1 MKKIGIMG
9 GTFNPIHNGH
19 LVLAQS
25 AYEFCNLEE
34 VWFMPSG
41 VSYLKSQDDIVS
53 GRHRLKM
60 TELAVGDTA
69 HFKCS
74 DMEVCR
80 EGYTYTADTLRL
92 LHEKYPEDMFYFIM
106 GADSLFGLPQWREP
120 EVIASLCT
128 LVTVV
133 RDDVDATELMS
144 QKVYVEKTFNAK
156 VTMVPF
162 QKVDISSSIIRKK
175 LSEGKFVDDLL
186 PEKVLEYI
194 KAHGLYKEDV
204 YGRP

>member
-19 LVLAQS
+19 LALAQA
-25 AYEFCNLEE
+25 AYEFCDLDE

-41 VSYLKSQDDIVS
+41 VSYLKSQDDMVS
-53 GRHRLKM
+53 GLHRLKM
-60 TELAVGDTA
+60 TELAVGDTV

-133 RDDVDATELMS
+133 RDDVDAKELMS
-144 QKVYVEKTFNAK
+144 QKVYIEKTFHAK
-156 VTMVPF
+156 VITVPF

>member
-1 MKKIGIMG
+1 
-9 GTFNPIHNGH
+9 
-19 LVLAQS
+19 
-25 AYEFCNLEE
+25 
-34 VWFMPSG
+34 
-41 VSYLKSQDDIVS
+41 
-53 GRHRLKM
+53 
-60 TELAVGDTA
+60 
-69 HFKCS
+69 CS

-133 RDDVDATELMS
+133 RDDVDAKELMS
-144 QKVYVEKTFNAK
+144 QKVYIEKTFHAK
-156 VTMVPF
+156 VITVPF

-186 PEKVLEYI
+186 PEKILEYI

>member
-19 LVLAQS
+19 LALGQA
-25 AYEFCNLEE
+25 AYEYCGLDE

-60 TELAVGDTA
+60 TELAVRDTA

-74 DMEVCR
+74 DMEVHR
-80 EGYTYTADTLRL
+80 EGYTYTADTLLL

-106 GADSLFGLPQWREP
+106 GADSLFGLPKLRDP
-120 EVIASLCT
+120 ERIAALCT

-133 RDDVDATELMS
+133 RDDVDVQELLA
-144 QKVYVEKTFNAK
+144 QKALVERTLGAK
-156 VTMVPF
+156 IIMVPF
-162 QKVDISSSIIRKK
+162 QKVDISSSMIRKK
-175 LSEGKFVDDLL
+175 LSEGEFVADLI

-194 KAHGLYKEDV
+194 EAHGLYKENV

>member
-19 LVLAQS
+19 LALAQS
-25 AYEFCNLEE
+25 AYEFCNLDE

-41 VSYLKSQDDIVS
+41 VSYLKSKDDIVS

-120 EVIASLCT
+120 EAIASLCT
-128 LVTVV
+128 IVTVV